1 MADEKN
7 FLKAKG
13 FVLSSMS
20 IGENDKRIVVLT
32 KELGKTSAFVR
43 GGAKP
48 KSPLLAATNPFFF
61 GDFEFYAGANSLTLR
76 SAKHTAR
83 FDEILKD
90 LDDTYMGMYFLE
102 MSGYFGNEAVDE
114 SERIN
119 LLYVALKA
127 LINHRTSRQL
137 IRLIFELRTMM
148 INGVYPDVFSCHHCG
163 ERLDVNGENYF
174 SPADCFFYDGSCKE
188 KAQGNPFKVSAYV
201 MYALQYVLSAPVNA
215 IFSFDLKNQ
224 AFDDFSYI
232 VKRLRSRFFE
242 HTFKT
247 ERFLG

>member
-7 FLKAKG
+7 FLKSKG
-13 FVLSSMS
+13 FVLSSMPV
-20 IGENDKRIVVLT
+20 GENDRRIVVLT

-61 GDFEFYAGANSLTLR
+61 GDFEFYAGQNSLTLR
-76 SAKHTAR
+76 SAKQQAR

-102 MSGYFGNEAVDE
+102 VSGYFGNEAVDE

-127 LINHRTSRQL
+127 LINQRTSRQL

-148 INGVYPDVFSCHHCG
+148 INGVYPDLFSCHHCG
-163 ERLDVNGENYF
+163 SRLDVNQENYF
-174 SPADCFFYDGSCKE
+174 SPSDCLFYDSSCRSE
-188 KAQGNPFKVSAYV
+188 IRGTAVSVTPYV
-201 MYALQYVLSAPVNA
+201 LYALQFVLSSPVGQ
-215 IFSFDLKNQ
+215 IFSFDLKN
-224 AFDDFSYI
+224 AALEDFSYI
-232 VKRLRSRFFE
+232 VKRLRARFFE
-242 HTFKT
+242 HSFKT
-247 ERFLG
+247 ERFLE

>member
-13 FVLSSMS
+13 FVLSSMP
-20 IGENDKRIVVLT
+20 IGENDRRIVVLT

-61 GDFEFYAGANSLTLR
+61 GDFEFYAGTNSLTLR
-76 SAKHTAR
+76 GAKSAER
-83 FDEILKD
+83 FDEILND

-102 MSGYFGNEAVDE
+102 VSGFYGVEAVDE
-114 SERIN
+114 SERLN

-127 LINHRTSRQL
+127 LIAHQIDRQMV
-137 IRLIFELRTMM
+137 RLIFELRTMM
-148 INGVYPDVFSCHHCG
+148 INGEYPDVFSCHHCG
-163 ERLDVNGENYF
+163 KHLDVNEKNYF
-174 SPADCFFYDGSCKE
+174 SPGDDFFYDSDCASVPK
-188 KAQGNPFKVSAYV
+188 GNPIEVSPIV
-201 MYALQYVLSAPVNA
+201 MYALQFVLSAPVGK
-215 IFSFDLKNQ
+215 IFAFELKEK
-224 AFDDFSYI
+224 AFEDFSCI
-232 VKRLRSRFFE
+232 VRRLRARFFE

-247 ERFLG
+247 GRFI